1 MKIILSF
8 FHSSILLLAMSSASP
23 SLMANETP
31 IQLKSQ
37 ANIILKSDRSKLDGK
52 TGMFEH
58 CGNALLTQPG
68 LRISADC
75 LIGRKNAQGNFDF
88 IAAKG
93 SPAIF
98 EQENLGKKEYL
109 KITANLI
116 EYKVPVQQFII
127 LENAA
132 LSLASTN
139 EQNTLDS
146 VQILAQ
152 KIALDNI
159 NTSSR
164 KIDAYGSPLE
174 MVLVKGGNT
183 DLRAES
189 KKLSYDTGSSN
200 LELSEEVIANLE
212 LGQITAGVFNYNSES
227 KVSSFEKSEQQQI
240 EIIQKKKNNP

>member
-212 LGQITAGVFNYNSES
+212 LGQITAGVLNYNSES